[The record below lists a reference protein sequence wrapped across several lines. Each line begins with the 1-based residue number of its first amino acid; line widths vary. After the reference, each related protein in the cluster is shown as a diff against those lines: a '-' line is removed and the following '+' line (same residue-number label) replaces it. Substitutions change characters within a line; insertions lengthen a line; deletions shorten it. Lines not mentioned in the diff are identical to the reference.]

1 MKALVYTQPR
11 KVEYLDWPDPQLA
24 AGDALVRIDAVS
36 LCGSDV
42 HSWLGHS
49 RGRVPPLV
57 LGHEMAGV
65 VERVDRG
72 EAVEPGQLVA
82 VYPIIGCN
90 RCSYCSS
97 DQEYICRRKRV
108 LGLHEAG
115 GCAQFLK
122 APARNLYPL
131 VNGMGTLLG
140 SLVEPLSNALHFVSL
155 AEHDRGPCA
164 VLGTGPIGL
173 LILQVAR
180 SLAFQPIA
188 VVEVNAR
195 RSELAR
201 RLGADMALN
210 PQEPGAA
217 ERLESFFGEDGCSV
231 VFDAAGFSSTRQ
243 LALKLARSGGLIVL
257 AGLGEAE
264 TNFDCIELIRREV
277 RVTGAYAY
285 SRRQFQQAIEW
296 IAGGRASFDG
306 WVSEANLR
314 DGQSILEELA
324 QTKPER
330 IKVVLRPD
338 QGLTIVD

>member
-24 AGDALVRIDAVS
+24 AGDALVRIGAVS

-42 HSWLGHS
+42 HGWLGHS

-57 LGHEMAGV
+57 LGHEMAGI
-65 VERVDRG
+65 VERVEG
-72 EAVEPGQLVA
+72 GTPVEPGQRVA

-90 RCSYCSS
+90 RCSYCASN
-97 DQEYICRRKRV
+97 QEHICRHKRV

-131 VNGMGTLLG
+131 AEGLGMLLG

-155 AEHDRGPCA
+155 AALDRGPCA
-164 VLGTGPIGL
+164 VLGAGPIGL

-180 SLAFQPIA
+180 SLGFHPIA

-201 RLGADMALN
+201 RLGAGMAVN
-210 PQEPGAA
+210 SQDAGAV
-217 ERLESFFGEDGCSV
+217 EQLQSFLGEDGCSV
-231 VFDAAGFSSTRQ
+231 VFDAAGFSPTRQ
-243 LALKLARSGGLIVL
+243 LALRLVRSSGLIVL

-264 TNFDCIELIRREV
+264 TSFDCIELIRREV

-285 SRRQFQQAIEW
+285 SRREFQRAIEW
-296 IAGGRASFDG
+296 IAGGRVAFEG
-306 WVSEANLR
+306 WVSEANLQ
-314 DGQSILEELA
+314 DGQSVLEELA
-324 QTKPER
+324 QANPER
-330 IKVVLRPD
+330 IKVVLRP
-338 QGLTIVD
+338 

>member
-1 MKALVYTQPR
+1 
-11 KVEYLDWPDPQLA
+11 
-24 AGDALVRIDAVS
+24 
-36 LCGSDV
+36 
-42 HSWLGHS
+42 
-49 RGRVPPLV
+49 
-57 LGHEMAGV
+57 MAGV
-65 VERVDRG
+65 VEQ
-72 EAVEPGQLVA
+72 VESGTPVKPGQLVA

-90 RCSYCSS
+90 RCSYCAS

-122 APARNLYPL
+122 APARNLYPIAD
-131 VNGMGTLLG
+131 GMGTLLG

-155 AEHDRGPCA
+155 AERDRGPCA
-164 VLGTGPIGL
+164 VLGAGPIGL

-201 RLGADMALN
+201 KLGADMALN
-210 PQEPGAA
+210 PEEPGAA
-217 ERLESFFGEDGCSV
+217 ERLESFFGEDGCWV
-231 VFDAAGFSSTRQ
+231 VFDAAGFSPTRQ
-243 LALKLARSGGLIVL
+243 LGLKLVRSGGLIVL

-264 TNFDCIELIRREV
+264 TSFDCIELIRREV

-285 SRRQFQQAIEW
+285 SRRQFQRAIEW
-296 IAGGRASFDG
+296 IAGGRVSFDG
-306 WVSEANLR
+306 WVTEANLQ
-314 DGQSILEELA
+314 DGQSVLEELA
-324 QTKPER
+324 QANPER

-338 QGLTIVD
+338 HGLPTFG

>member
-1 MKALVYTQPR
+1 
-11 KVEYLDWPDPQLA
+11 
-24 AGDALVRIDAVS
+24 
-36 LCGSDV
+36 
-42 HSWLGHS
+42 
-49 RGRVPPLV
+49 
-57 LGHEMAGV
+57 MAGV
-65 VERVDRG
+65 VEQ
-72 EAVEPGQLVA
+72 VESGTPVKPGQLVA

-90 RCSYCSS
+90 RCSYCAS

-122 APARNLYPL
+122 APARNLYPIAD
-131 VNGMGTLLG
+131 GMGTLLG

-201 RLGADMALN
+201 KLGADMALN
-210 PQEPGAA
+210 PEEPGAA
-217 ERLESFFGEDGCSV
+217 ERLESFFGEDGCWV
-231 VFDAAGFSSTRQ
+231 VFDAAGFSPTRQ
-243 LALKLARSGGLIVL
+243 LGLKLVRSGGLIVL

-264 TNFDCIELIRREV
+264 TSFDCIELIRREV

-285 SRRQFQQAIEW
+285 SRRQFQRAILW
-296 IAGGRASFDG
+296 IGGGRVSFDG
-306 WVSEANLR
+306 WVTEANLQ
-314 DGQSILEELA
+314 DGQSVLEELA
-324 QTKPER
+324 QANPER

-338 QGLTIVD
+338 HGLPTFG

>member
-1 MKALVYTQPR
+1 MKALVYTEPR
-11 KVEYLDWPDPQLA
+11 KVEYLDWPDPPLA
-24 AGDALVRIDAVS
+24 AGDALVRIGAVS

-42 HSWLGHS
+42 HGWLGHS

-65 VERVDRG
+65 VERVEG
-72 EAVEPGQLVA
+72 SAPVEPGQPVA

-90 RCSYCSS
+90 RCSYCAS
-97 DQEYICRRKRV
+97 DQEYICRRRRV

-122 APARNLYPL
+122 VPARNVYPIADSM
-131 VNGMGTLLG
+131 GMLLG

-155 AEHDRGPCA
+155 AERDRGPC
-164 VLGTGPIGL
+164 VILGAGPIGL

-180 SLAFQPIA
+180 NLAFHPISVA
-188 VVEVNAR
+188 EVNAR

-201 RLGADMALN
+201 RLGADLAVN

-217 ERLESFFGEDGCSV
+217 EQLEGFFGEDGCSV
-231 VFDAAGFSSTRQ
+231 AFDAAGFSPTRQ
-243 LALKLARSGGLIVL
+243 LALKLVRSGGLTVL

-264 TNFDCIELIRREV
+264 TSFDCIELIRREV

-285 SRRQFQQAIEW
+285 SRREFQQAIEW
-296 IAGGRASFDG
+296 IAGGRVVFDG
-306 WVSEANLR
+306 WVSEANLQ
-314 DGQSILEELA
+314 DGQKVLEELA
-324 QTKPER
+324 QANPER
-330 IKVVLRPD
+330 IKVVLRP
-338 QGLTIVD
+338 